1 MPPLPRAVS
10 CKATAAVVVLIS
22 LFCAARAEEAVK
34 PKSVEEKAFEVIGI
48 EARTNNGKE
57 SAEGG
62 MIPQMWQRFYMEGTI
77 DRIPEKIDGGIVA
90 VYTDYESDAN
100 GDYTYIL
107 GAKVKPGA
115 TPLAGMISKQIP
127 GGKFEEFTSEQGALP
142 LVVPKVWR
150 HIYEY
155 FTAQGAPARA
165 YKADYELYDA
175 ALDPNNASAK
185 VYVGVK

>member
-1 MPPLPRAVS
+1 M
-10 CKATAAVVVLIS
+10 
-22 LFCAARAEEAVK
+22 K

-127 GGKFEEFTSEQGALP
+127 GGKFRRVHVRTGGAAAGG
-142 LVVPKVWR
+142 
-150 HIYEY
+150 
-155 FTAQGAPARA
+155 AQGVAAHLRILHGARRSRPG
-165 YKADYELYDA
+165 L
-175 ALDPNNASAK
+175 
-185 VYVGVK
+185 